1 MEQKVLPKKI
11 LTIYQFYEY
20 SKNPK
25 WEEKPFKEFKS
36 ELKEQND
43 NINIKIASNI
53 SNLNFYII
61 DWNVDKRI
69 SPGFIIKYLK
79 DVKLRCIYSDPALNY
94 KITSIITKDKKWVE
108 EEKYKENTNTFICYL
123 SQFEFLQY
131 CDIDINKDISE
142 SKIYIAYKIL
152 NAGDKFILRF
162 EIVLNYMDIDQEID
176 LKIYINMI
184 NSILKAIY
192 KKFKIDYK

>member
-20 SKNPK
+20 SKNPNWK
-25 WEEKPFKEFKS
+25 ENPFKEFKS
-36 ELKEQND
+36 ELKEQNA

-61 DWNVDKRI
+61 DWDIDKRI
-69 SPGFIIKYLK
+69 SPSFIIKYLK

-131 CDIDINKDISE
+131 SDIDINKDISE
-142 SKIYIAYKIL
+142 SKFYIAYKIL

-184 NSILKAIY
+184 SSILKAIY
-192 KKFKIDYK
+192 KKFKIEYK

>member
-25 WEEKPFKEFKS
+25 WEENPFKEFKS
-36 ELKEQND
+36 ELKEQNA
-43 NINIKIASNI
+43 NINIKLASNI

-108 EEKYKENTNTFICYL
+108 EETYKENTNTFICYL

-131 CDIDINKDISE
+131 SDIDINKDISE